1 MILLLAVLAAVQ
13 GRGPDP
19 KAVDAAIEKGVR
31 WLKSAPS
38 SGYEHQQIADC
49 DELILLTMV
58 HAGVPPTDG
67 RCQELLQKMQTAPL
81 EKTYKVVLQA
91 MVLEE
96 VDRVKHQRRI
106 AQCGQF
112 LVDSQCANGQW
123 SYGQASAFLDSI
135 PEPTPGRGAV
145 ATSGARPVARKPAG
159 KGTEWAKP
167 EVVKRIVLQKKA
179 DGPGSGDNSNSQYA
193 ALGLRACAEAG
204 VAVPRETLERARKW
218 WIGSQQAVDAR
229 GGRKPV
235 ASGEGVGGAPAGWC
249 YGDAGHGHPPY
260 GSMTAGA
267 VGAMVIYDHLLGLS
281 WKKDESVLRGLAW
294 MSVNFSVTS
303 NPGPAEWGG
312 GAPGYMLY
320 YYLYALERVGVFTG
334 LERLGGQAWY
344 AAGARAILAE
354 QSGDGS
360 WVSQA
365 PEANAT
371 WDTCFAIL
379 FLKRA
384 TRPLEDVASV
394 DALGR

>member
-19 KAVDAAIEKGVR
+19 KAVDGAIEKGVR

-96 VDRVKHQRRI
+96 IDRVKHQRRI

-145 ATSGARPVARKPAG
+145 ATSGARPAARKPAG
-159 KGTEWAKP
+159 KGTERAKP
-167 EVVKRIVLQKKA
+167 EVVNRIVLQKKA

-229 GGRKPV
+229 GGGSRW
-235 ASGEGVGGAPAGWC
+235 PAGRAW
-249 YGDAGHGHPPY
+249 AARRP
-260 GSMTAGA
+260 
-267 VGAMVIYDHLLGLS
+267 VGATG
-281 WKKDESVLRGLAW
+281 
-294 MSVNFSVTS
+294 T
-303 NPGPAEWGG
+303 PAT
-312 GAPGYMLY
+312 AI
-320 YYLYALERVGVFTG
+320 RRT
-334 LERLGGQAWY
+334 
-344 AAGARAILAE
+344 AR
-354 QSGDGS
+354 
-360 WVSQA
+360 
-365 PEANAT
+365 
-371 WDTCFAIL
+371 
-379 FLKRA
+379 
-384 TRPLEDVASV
+384 
-394 DALGR
+394 